1 MPKHPK
7 TVEGFNG
14 TLEELAKAVGK
25 MEYGSVEE
33 FLEYLRS
40 DIQKQADN
48 DAENDR
54 VILAQ
59 ALWNA
64 AIGLYQAKAYMG
76 RAWQISKPYMK
87 DAYEE

>member
-33 FLEYLRS
+33 FLEYLRT

-48 DAENDR
+48 DAENNK
-54 VILAQ
+54 VNLAQ

-64 AIGLYQAKAYMG
+64 AIGLYQAKYYMG

-87 DAYEE
+87 DHPEE

>member
-54 VILAQ
+54 VNLAQ

-76 RAWQISKPYMK
+76 RAWQICKPYMK
-87 DAYEE
+87 NASEE